1 MFADLGLL
9 IVRIV
14 VGLLFMGHGLQK
26 LAGWFGGH
34 GIAGTGQWMESIGL
48 RPGRRWAAAAGLLE
62 TLGGLF
68 FGLGVFNPLGTVF
81 ICAVMLM
88 AIVRVHWPKG
98 LWATNGGSEYP
109 LANIAVTIGVAL
121 AGPGR
126 FALEPYTGVSLPLAP
141 VLTGGLAIALL
152 VVALAARP
160 QPQPA
165 VHPETRQAA

>member
-1 MFADLGLL
+1 MFADLGLF
-9 IVRIV
+9 IVRVV

-48 RPGRRWAAAAGLLE
+48 RPGRAWAVVAGLLE
-62 TLGGLF
+62 TVGGLF
-68 FGLGVFNPLGTVF
+68 FGLGVFTPLGTVF

-88 AIVRVHWPKG
+88 AIARVHWPKG
-98 LWATNGGSEYP
+98 LWVTNGGSEYP
-109 LANIAVTIGVAL
+109 LTSIAVTIGVAL

-141 VLTGGLAIALL
+141 VLIGGLVMALL
-152 VVALAARP
+152 VVAVAPRP
-160 QPQPA
+160 QAKPTVQP
-165 VHPETRQAA
+165 EMRQAA